1 MRVPTLLGGFLLAG
15 SLLCSASDQ
24 AAIATLSVGANPQDR
39 VESNFGSAVNKHSQ
53 RPRLNLRAFDR
64 SQSDANV
71 CYMMRTYIMVRED
84 RDSDVTRR
92 DGHMTCQPAWKFEVR
107 SAGSAAEDR

>member
-15 SLLCSASDQ
+15 SLLCSASDP
-24 AAIATLSVGANPQDR
+24 AAIPTFSVGTTPQDR
-39 VESNFGSAVNKHSQ
+39 VESNFGGAVNRDSRHA
-53 RPRLNLRAFDR
+53 RVNFRGVDR
-64 SQSDANV
+64 YQPDANV

-107 SAGSAAEDR
+107 SAGSTAEDR

>member
-1 MRVPTLLGGFLLAG
+1 MRVPTLLGGFLLTG

-24 AAIATLSVGANPQDR
+24 AAIPTLSVGAIPQDR
-39 VESNFGSAVNKHSQ
+39 VESHFGGAVNEHGRHP
-53 RPRLNLRAFDR
+53 RPNLREFDR
-64 SQSDANV
+64 NQSDANV